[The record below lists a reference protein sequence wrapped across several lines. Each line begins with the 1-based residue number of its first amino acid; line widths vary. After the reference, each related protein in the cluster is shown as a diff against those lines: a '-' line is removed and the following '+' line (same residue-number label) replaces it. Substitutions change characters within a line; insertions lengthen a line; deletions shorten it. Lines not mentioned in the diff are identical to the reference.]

1 MNDRPT
7 TTGPSQDAPTFV
19 SLFGRPAEA
28 SADAPGRVN
37 LMGDHTDYNGG
48 YVLPMVLPHKTYVEV
63 ARRDDGKVQVW
74 SANVDRH
81 EARQDFWVNQ
91 ERPTGGW
98 VDYVQAVTASL
109 LAGGKPAIGMDI
121 RLSSDVPLGAGLSSS
136 ASLLIALFRAIDR
149 LMHFS
154 LADED
159 IARLAHRAETDF
171 VGAPVGIMDQMVCAL
186 GRPGA
191 ALFLDVAKHQYE
203 HVPLPSAVEWVVI
216 HSGVRHSHVTGSYQ
230 ERRKECEMASAL
242 LGVQWLRDLEGQ
254 VKPTADACIDAL
266 PQTLRKR
273 VRHVVSENARV
284 VAGAALLKE
293 QDARGFGIEM
303 NASHQSLRLDYEVS
317 VPETDLLVEL
327 AQRHPAVYGAR
338 MTGGGF
344 GGSVVMAVE
353 AGMAQRVGRDVIEAY
368 RSGPEREGTLLL
380 PLS

>member
-7 TTGPSQDAPTFV
+7 TGPSQIAPTFV
-19 SLFGRPAEA
+19 SLFGRPPEA

-63 ARRDDGKVQVW
+63 ASRDDGKVQVW
-74 SANVDRH
+74 SANVDPH
-81 EARQDFWVNQ
+81 EARQDFSVKQ

-109 LAGGKPAIGMDI
+109 LAGGKPATGMDI
-121 RLSSDVPLGAGLSSS
+121 RLSSEVPLGAGLSSS

-149 LMHFS
+149 LMHWD

-191 ALFLDVAKHQYE
+191 ALFLDVANHQYE

-242 LGVQWLRDLEGQ
+242 LGVRWLRDLEGQ
-254 VKPTADACIDAL
+254 VNPTADACIDAL

-273 VRHVVSENARV
+273 VHHVVSENARV
-284 VAGAALLKE
+284 LTGAALLKQ
-293 QDARGFGIEM
+293 QDVRGFGIEM

-344 GGSVVMAVE
+344 GGSVVMAVD
-353 AGMAQRVGRDVIEAY
+353 AGMAQRVGREVIEAY
-368 RSGPEREGTLLL
+368 RSGPNREGTLLL